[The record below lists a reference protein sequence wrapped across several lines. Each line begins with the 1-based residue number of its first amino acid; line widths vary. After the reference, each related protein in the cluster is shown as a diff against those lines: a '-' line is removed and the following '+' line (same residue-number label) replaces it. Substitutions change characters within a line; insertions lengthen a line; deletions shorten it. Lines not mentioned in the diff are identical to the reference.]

1 MENKAHALAAGLFTL
16 VLLAAMIAVAVWFR
30 QDNVERDRYLL
41 VSASSVSGLNAQAAV
56 RLRGVEVGKVE
67 SIRFDPT
74 DPRLILITVVIDRGT
89 PLTLGT
95 RAQLGY
101 QGVTGLAYIDLSD
114 AGTNQARLDSDGR
127 NLPRIPV
134 DPSLLDKLAASG
146 PGLIGAVDEVARRL
160 NRLLSDDNQ
169 ALVTD
174 TLSNLQVATG
184 KLSRV
189 ADQITPVL
197 AQATPALK
205 ATATAATDASAT
217 FRRADD
223 LVNNV
228 NMLTVQFGQ
237 RLESIDRIT
246 RSAEQIG
253 NVGQAFGEAVISVA
267 LPKISDFIDELSRN
281 SRALERALNDFQ
293 EQPQSLV
300 FGRGPSMPGPG
311 EAGFAPP
318 VPARR

>member
-74 DPRLILITVVIDRGT
+74 DSRLILITLLIDRGT
-89 PLTLGT
+89 PLTHGT

-114 AGTNQARLDSDGR
+114 DGKKQAKLENDGR

-134 DPSLLDKLAASG
+134 DPSLLDQLAATG

-169 ALVTD
+169 ALVTG
-174 TLSNLQVATG
+174 TLSTLQVATG
-184 KLSRV
+184 KLARV
-189 ADQITPVL
+189 ADQIPPVL

-205 ATATAATDASAT
+205 ATATVATDASAT
-217 FRRADD
+217 LRRADD
-223 LVNNV
+223 LVNNL
-228 NMLTVQFGQ
+228 NTLTVQFGQ

-318 VPARR
+318 VPGRR